1 MFCHL
6 LFPDSNPSPPHP
18 RGWPL
23 SWVKQVVTFP
33 EEKML
38 ALRGIDATLYIRFLR
53 GCCTSCQT
61 HRSVHDSAH
70 LLKGWFA
77 LLHTFTTF
85 PVLFP
90 IHVILSEKDSPASMT
105 RASVSSLTDSPKG
118 RSLLWVHLIIIFW
131 ISITWMMTLLW
142 IAQGLMRMRAANL
155 LATTENRSNQPK
167 IQYRHPYPQYP
178 FQPAVDP
185 MMRVDDQNKGIRYRT
200 VVVANIP
207 RHLRD
212 EQQLKEYFEYYLAR
226 KFDKPITGI
235 NTSTQPGFI
244 NRYLTYLW
252 NPLRRIP
259 PHKSAHPNPLTNS
272 PANGHTAESSE
283 ENEWTAIV
291 EQVTVV
297 RRMSQFANLLERRE
311 EVLRVLETAHVR
323 LACRVI
329 TAVATCIKDRSG
341 AVLTK
346 SRRVHQRAL
355 TSIKF
360 WENEIDIENNAGGE
374 TRMDLLIRTICPFV
388 KELSQV
394 RNLPLFPRTLLSQ
407 KPRSADGEQAMEKD
421 GQDGSYPYKT
431 IWDALLSFPRSV
443 LDPYQPLIHLNSWF
457 RGKTVPTIDYY
468 TAKLRF
474 LTHLI
479 TEARSLP
486 SNGYDPVS
494 TAFVTFKTPKD
505 ARRACKH
512 LAVHP
517 DNPLACVVS
526 MAPPYKDIYWAR
538 IMKLPYNL
546 RVRTHLP
553 FHLSFRPTRE
563 LTPKSSSSRAGLL
576 VSVSG
581 IAFWLVILFD
591 FIVIFLRAF
600 TVFWVFPVSLCVGLV
615 SIQNISAFW
624 PSLVRLRSQYFYV
637 FLIPYRRKAT

>member
-6 LFPDSNPSPPHP
+6 LFPNSNPSPPHP

-38 ALRGIDATLYIRFLR
+38 MLRGIDATLYIRFLR
-53 GCCTSCQT
+53 GCCMLFST
-61 HRSVHDSAH
+61 HRSIRDSAH
-70 LLKGWFA
+70 LLKGWFT

-105 RASVSSLTDSPKG
+105 RASISSLTDSPKG

-131 ISITWMMTLLW
+131 ISITWIMTLLW

-155 LATTENRSNQPK
+155 LATTENRSSQPK

-178 FQPAVDP
+178 FQPAIDP
-185 MMRVDDQNKGIRYRT
+185 MMRIDDQHKGIHYRT

-226 KFDKPITGI
+226 KLNKPITEI

-244 NRYLTYLW
+244 NRYLTHLW

-259 PHKSAHPNPLTNS
+259 LYTNAHPNPLTNS
-272 PANGHTAESSE
+272 LTDRHTSESSG

-297 RRMSQFANLLERRE
+297 RRMSQLANLLERRE
-311 EVLRVLETAHVR
+311 EVLRALETAHVQ
-323 LACRVI
+323 LACKVL
-329 TAVATCIKDRSG
+329 TVVAACIKDRPEAVFTRGQCMHQRTPTPLLG
-341 AVLTK
+341 AV
-346 SRRVHQRAL
+346 R
-355 TSIKF
+355 F
-360 WENEIDIENNAGGE
+360 WRTEIDVENNAGREEQEGE
-374 TRMDLLIRTICPFV
+374 NPMDLLIRTIGPFV
-388 KELSQV
+388 KEFSQAIH
-394 RNLPLFPRTLLSQ
+394 LPPFPQTLFQ
-407 KPRSADGEQAMEKD
+407 KPQSD
-421 GQDGSYPYKT
+421 GQDGSYPLDDHHEKHKT
-431 IWDALLSFPRSV
+431 IWDALLSLPRSV
-443 LDPYQPLIHLNSWF
+443 LDPYQPLIHLNSLF

-468 TAKLRF
+468 TAKLQV
-474 LTHLI
+474 LTSLI

-486 SNGYDPVS
+486 LNGYDPVS
-494 TAFVTFKTPKD
+494 TAFVTFKTLKD
-505 ARRACKH
+505 ARRACKY

-526 MAPPYKDIYWAR
+526 MAPPYGDIYWTR

-546 RVRTHLP
+546 RVCTHFTCFCDPPANSLP
-553 FHLSFRPTRE
+553 NPVRQ
-563 LTPKSSSSRAGLL
+563 GL
-576 VSVSG
+576 
-581 IAFWLVILFD
+581 D
-591 FIVIFLRAF
+591 
-600 TVFWVFPVSLCVGLV
+600 
-615 SIQNISAFW
+615 
-624 PSLVRLRSQYFYV
+624 Y
-637 FLIPYRRKAT
+637 